1 MKKRRLSDVVGK
13 NGWATLLFA
22 AAVIVVGCGGGGGG
36 RGGTT
41 GGGCAD
47 TTQPGALV
55 YGTVWGADATSGSQ
69 FISIVDGSGRPLA
82 SKVLN
87 KADGSQTTLSGFRS
101 GDYEIVAELYTQPDA
116 QGAKLGEIRTAMSIC
131 GTTSMSTE
139 VGGQPASVKVY
150 PATASMTV
158 QDSRKFYATLQTA
171 NDRSIFVQ
179 PGSFSWQAVGN
190 VASVDPSGLVVATA
204 VGAGNIRA
212 THSPSG
218 LIGGANVTVTP
229 FNTTRTKWTV
239 LVYLNAANDLFAF
252 SDLNVNQMEKVADN
266 PQVRF
271 VVQWK
276 QYRQRWPNSSFDGTR
291 RYLVKPDSSASIKS
305 QIVQT
310 LPNGTDMGRAQTLRE
325 FVDWGRTFYP
335 ADRYCLV
342 IWNHGNGWRRSPD
355 EEKTRAVS
363 YDDETGNAIQIWELN
378 QALGD
383 NRFDIVAWD
392 ASLMQMF
399 EVAYEIQDHTDY
411 VVGSEESPPGEGYPY
426 DAVFGRFRDNPN
438 ETTRNLTKAFVDGM
452 INDPRYTSKK
462 ITQSSL
468 DTSKFGA
475 LATALDE
482 YAGALIANKAA
493 VTSQVQNARTNAQSF
508 SPTFGRFYRDM
519 IDVTR
524 VMDRVGGLP
533 PAVSQA
539 AANLRTAAQQAVV
552 WEAHNANSP
561 NSAGIAFDFSPGDRF
576 SEFANDYSLMRISQA
591 TRWNEWLAQAP

>member
-1 MKKRRLSDVVGK
+1 MKRRLSDVIRTH
-13 NGWATLLFA
+13 GWAVLLVA
-22 AAVIVVGCGGGGGG
+22 GVALVVGCGGGGGG
-36 RGGTT
+36 GGGTS

-47 TTQPGALV
+47 TTKPGSLA
-55 YGTVWGADATSGSQ
+55 YSTVWGSDPAGSQ
-69 FISIVDGSGRPLA
+69 FVSVIDGSGRAIA

-87 KADGSQTTLSGFRS
+87 KTDGSQTTLSGFRS
-101 GDYEIVAELYTQPDA
+101 GDYEIIAELYTQPDA
-116 QGAKLGEIRTAMSIC
+116 QGAKLGEIRTAMAIC
-131 GTTSMSTE
+131 GSATMNTE
-139 VGGQPASVKVY
+139 VAGQPASVRVY
-150 PATASMTV
+150 PSSASLTV

-171 NDRSIFVQ
+171 SDRSIFVQ

-190 VASVDPSGLVVATA
+190 VATVDPTGLVVATA
-204 VGAGNIRA
+204 VGTGNIRA
-212 THSPSG
+212 THSPSN
-218 LIGGANVTVTP
+218 LTGGATVSVTP

-266 PQVRF
+266 SQVRF

-276 QYRQRWPNSSFDGTR
+276 QFRQRWPNSSFDGTR
-291 RYLVKPDSSASIKS
+291 RYLIKPDSSNSIKS

-310 LPNGTDMGRAQTLRE
+310 LPDGTDMGSAQTLRE
-325 FVDWGRTFYP
+325 FIDWGKAFYP

-355 EEKTRAVS
+355 EEKTRAFS

-383 NRFDIVAWD
+383 NRFDIIAWD

-399 EVAYEIQDHTDY
+399 EVAYEMQDHADY

-462 ITQSSL
+462 ITQSVL
-468 DTSKFGA
+468 DTSKFDG

-493 VTSQVQNARTNAQSF
+493 VTSQVTNARANAQSF

-519 IDVTR
+519 IDITR

-533 PAVSQA
+533 AAVSSA
-539 AANLRTAAQQAVV
+539 AANLRSAAQQAIV

-561 NSAGIAFDFSPGDRF
+561 NSTGIAIDFSAGDRF
-576 SEFANDYSLMRISQA
+576 QEFANDYSLMRISQA
-591 TRWNEWLAQAP
+591 TRWNEWLSQAP